1 MKHII
6 ILGDGMADWPS
17 ASLGNQTLL
26 QHSHTPYMDMLA
38 SKGRTGKLITV
49 SDGFHPGS
57 EVANMSVMGYNLPKV
72 YEGRGPLEAASI
84 GVELQPGDMA
94 MRCNIVCIEGEILK
108 NHSAGHITTEEADV
122 LVKYL
127 QEHLGDE
134 RVQFHTGVQYRHLL
148 VIKGGNKHLDCTPPH
163 DVPLH
168 PFRPLM
174 VKAETPE
181 AQDTADLLNDLI
193 LKSQELLKNHPLNLK
208 RMAEGKDSANSIW
221 PWSPGYRPKMEP
233 LSVMYPSI
241 QRGSVISA
249 VDLINGIGVYAGLRR
264 ISVEGA
270 TGLYDTNYEN
280 KVSAAL
286 EALKTDDLVY
296 LHIEA
301 SDEAGHEGNFDLK
314 RLTIENLDKRVVGP
328 VYEAVKDWE
337 EPVSIAVLPDHPT
350 PCELRTHT
358 AEPVP
363 FLIYYPG
370 IEPDDVQTF
379 DEIACREGIYGV
391 MKENEFMNEFIN
403 SPQITQIITDK

>member
-17 ASLGNQTLL
+17 AALGNQTLL

-49 SDGFHPGS
+49 ADGFHPGS

-108 NHSAGHITTEEADV
+108 NHSAGHISTEDADI

-127 QEHLGDE
+127 QEHLGNDQ
-134 RVQFHTGVQYRHLL
+134 VQFHTGVQYRHLL

-168 PFRPLM
+168 PFRPLL
-174 VKAETPE
+174 VKAEVPE
-181 AQDTADLLNDLI
+181 AQETADLLNDLI

-208 RMAEGKDSANSIW
+208 RMSEGKDPANSIW
-221 PWSPGYRPKMEP
+221 PWSPGYRPQMEP

-241 QRGSVISA
+241 QRVSVISA

-314 RLTIENLDKRVVGP
+314 QLTIENLDKRVVGP
-328 VYEAVKDWE
+328 IYEAVKDWE

-370 IEPDDVQTF
+370 IEPDGVQTF
-379 DEIACREGIYGV
+379 DEIACKEGIYGV
-391 MKENEFMNEFIN
+391 MKENEFMNEYM
-403 SPQITQIITDK
+403 KL

>member
-6 ILGDGMADWPS
+6 ILGDGMADWPA
-17 ASLGNQTLL
+17 ASLGNKTLL
-26 QHSHTPYMDMLA
+26 QHAHTPFMDLLA
-38 SKGRTGKLITV
+38 SKGRTGMLLTV
-49 SDGFHPGS
+49 AEGFHPGS

-84 GVELQPGDMA
+84 GVELQSEDMA
-94 MRCNIVCIEGEILK
+94 MRCNLVCVEGDILK
-108 NHSAGHITTEEADV
+108 NHSAGHVTTEEADV

-127 QEHLGDE
+127 QEHLGNE

-148 VIKGGNKHLDCTPPH
+148 VIKGGNKQIDCTPPH

-174 VKAETPE
+174 VKGEVPE
-181 AQDTADLLNDLI
+181 AQETADLINELI
-193 LKSQELLKNHPLNLK
+193 LKSQELLANHPINLK
-208 RMAEGKDSANSIW
+208 RMAEGKDPANSIW
-221 PWSPGYRPKMEP
+221 PWSPGYRPQMEP

-241 QRGSVISA
+241 KKGSVISA

-280 KVSAAL
+280 KVAAAL

-314 RLTIENLDKRVVGP
+314 QLTIENLDKRVVGP
-328 VYEAVKDWE
+328 IYEAVKGWDE
-337 EPVSIAVLPDHPT
+337 SVAIAVLPDHPT

-370 IEPDDVQTF
+370 IKPDQVQTF
-379 DEIACREGIYGV
+379 DEIACAAGIYGV
-391 MKENEFMNEFIN
+391 MKENEFMNEFMKI
-403 SPQITQIITDK
+403 

>member
-49 SDGFHPGS
+49 ADGFHPGS
-57 EVANMSVMGYNLPKV
+57 EVANMSVMGYDLPKV

-94 MRCNIVCIEGEILK
+94 MRCNIVCIEGDILK

-122 LVKYL
+122 LIQYL
-127 QEHLGDE
+127 QEQLGNE
-134 RVQFHTGVQYRHLL
+134 QVHFYTGVQYRHLL
-148 VIKGGNKHLDCTPPH
+148 VVKGGNKHLDCTPPH
-163 DVPLH
+163 DVPLK
-168 PFRPLM
+168 PYRPLL

-181 AQDTADLLNDLI
+181 AQESADLLNDLI
-193 LKSQELLKNHPLNLK
+193 FKSQELLANHPINLK
-208 RMAEGKDSANSIW
+208 RVAEGKDPANSIW
-221 PWSPGYRPKMEP
+221 PWSPGYRPKMET

-314 RLTIENLDKRVVGP
+314 QLTIENLDKRVVGP
-328 VYEAVKDWE
+328 IYEAVKDWE

-370 IEPDDVQTF
+370 IEPDNVQTF
-379 DEIACREGIYGV
+379 DEIACKEGIYGV
-391 MKENEFMNEFIN
+391 MKENEFMNEFMKI
-403 SPQITQIITDK
+403 

>member
-26 QHSHTPYMDMLA
+26 QHSHTPFMDMLA

-49 SDGFHPGS
+49 ADGFHPGS

-94 MRCNIVCIEGEILK
+94 MRCNIVCIEGDILK

-127 QEHLGDE
+127 QEQLGNE

-208 RMAEGKDSANSIW
+208 RMAEGKDPANSIW
-221 PWSPGYRPKMEP
+221 PWSPGYRPQMEP
-233 LSVMYPSI
+233 LSEMYPSI

-314 RLTIENLDKRVVGP
+314 QLTIENLDKRVVGP
-328 VYEAVKDWE
+328 IYEAVKDWD

-370 IEPDDVQTF
+370 IEPDGVQTF
-379 DEIACREGIYGV
+379 DEIACKEGIYGV
-391 MKENEFMNEFIN
+391 MKENEFMNEYM
-403 SPQITQIITDK
+403 KL

>member
-1 MKHII
+1 
-6 ILGDGMADWPS
+6 MADWPS
-17 ASLGNQTLL
+17 ASLGHRTLL
-26 QHSHTPYMDMLA
+26 QYSHTPNMDKLA
-38 SKGRTGKLITV
+38 RMGRTGQLITV
-49 SDGFHPGS
+49 ADGFHPGS
-57 EVANMSVMGYNLPKV
+57 EVANMSVMGYDLPKV

-127 QEHLGDE
+127 QEHLGNE

-148 VIKGGNKHLDCTPPH
+148 VIKGGDKHLDCTPPH

-181 AQDTADLLNDLI
+181 AQETADLLNDLI
-193 LKSQELLKNHPLNLK
+193 LKSQELLKNHPLNLQ
-208 RMAEGKDSANSIW
+208 RMAEGKDPANSIW
-221 PWSPGYRPKMEP
+221 PWSPGYRPQMEP
-233 LSVMYPSI
+233 LSAMYPSI
-241 QRGSVISA
+241 KKGSVISA

-280 KVSAAL
+280 KVSAAI

-314 RLTIENLDKRVVGP
+314 QLTIENLDKRAVGP
-328 VYEAVKDWE
+328 IFEAVKDWD
-337 EPVSIAVLPDHPT
+337 EPVAIAVLPDHPT

-379 DEIACREGIYGV
+379 DEMACKEGIYGV